1 MVTMSVTDFARNLRK
16 AFDRIEHGHEEIVL
30 VRNKH
35 AIARIVP
42 GPPLQSAHEA
52 LSDLYS
58 TLSPDAGAAWVAESR
73 LPSTLADEL
82 RDPWDS

>member
-16 AFDRIEHGHEEIVL
+16 AFDRIEHKREEVVL

-35 AIARIVP
+35 AIARIIP
-42 GPPLQSAHEA
+42 GPPLETAREA
-52 LSDLYS
+52 MADLYR
-58 TLSPDAGAAWVAESR
+58 TLAPEAGTTWVAESR
-73 LPSTLADEL
+73 LHSTLADEL